1 MDQVINLCKANLRG
15 SSYGLID
22 FLNDYGY
29 LVERITKNGILFK
42 TGAHYIFS
50 TNGECPGCE
59 DCKPTPS

>member
-1 MDQVINLCKANLRG
+1 MDQVIVLCKSYLRG
-15 SSYGLID
+15 STDRLIKFFYD
-22 FLNDYGY
+22 HGD
-29 LVERITKNGILFK
+29 LVQEITKDGVLFK